1 MIYFYSFT
9 VAGAVS
15 ELYEYLLKIS
25 YIRTDFPFNPAAE
38 SAQGPDAT
46 RWQIIASHPICQHGI
61 SIFINNDV
69 FLIKTMNHL

>member
-15 ELYEYLLKIS
+15 ELYEYLLKTS
-25 YIRTDFPFNPAAE
+25 YIRTDFPFNPVAE

-46 RWQIIASHPICQHGI
+46 EG
-61 SIFINNDV
+61 
-69 FLIKTMNHL
+69 